1 MKTPTRLRATLCLAL
16 ASVTGLPALA
26 QNPAPTQN
34 PTNAGE
40 QLRTIAYRITPT
52 DRIAIVVI
60 GEPELNVASKRVDA
74 GGNIGLALLPTPLH
88 LAGLTTSEAQAAI
101 ETAYKE
107 GRILRSPQVS
117 INIEEYAP
125 REVSISGP
133 GIKQQGKFSLP
144 PETVM
149 TVKDLVLKAGGF
161 TDIAKGGA
169 VTVTRTMAN
178 GLPKTFE
185 LDIAGLLKGRTSKR
199 PEDQHFALESGDI
212 VYVPEKII

>member
-1 MKTPTRLRATLCLAL
+1 MKTPICLRVTLGLVLTSA
-16 ASVTGLPALA
+16 AAFTGLA
-26 QNPAPTQN
+26 QNPAPLQN

-40 QLRTIAYRITPT
+40 QVRTIAYRITAT

-74 GGNIGLALLPTPLH
+74 GGNIGLALLPAPLH
-88 LAGLTTSEAQAAI
+88 IAGLTTSEAQAAI
-101 ETAYKE
+101 ENAYKE

-144 PETVM
+144 PETVL
-149 TVKDLVLKAGGF
+149 TVAGLVLRAGGF

-169 VTVTRTMAN
+169 VTVTRTMPN

-185 LDIAGLLKGRTSKR
+185 LDIASLLKGKISKR
-199 PEDQHFALESGDI
+199 PEDMTFALESGDI
-212 VYVPEKII
+212 IYVPEKII